1 MQREWRMVA
10 ASIYQLCGMSAP
22 VFIDGHGVR
31 KSDWK
36 LEKTFYI
43 HFFHVI
49 FSLHVSLSNS
59 ELKFNLLFQ
68 YAISSL
74 HVSLSLSLSLS
85 FKLSKKLSLSS
96 SFIDVL
102 LRNCSLSWLRS
113 ALALRCCHPV
123 PSSSLSFFLLPLFSA
138 KFISRSF

>member
-1 MQREWRMVA
+1 MVA

-43 HFFHVI
+43 HFFPVI

-74 HVSLSLSLSLS
+74 HVSLSLSLSNYPRNYLFRLHSLMFFYVIAPSLDYVLLSLYVAVILSRLLLCLS
-85 FKLSKKLSLSS
+85 FCCLS
-96 SFIDVL
+96 FL
-102 LRNCSLSWLRS
+102 LN
-113 ALALRCCHPV
+113 
-123 PSSSLSFFLLPLFSA
+123 SSLVLF
-138 KFISRSF
+138 KT